1 MPGEQGMNRR
11 EKNRTDRR
19 TKYTRNLIK
28 EVLMAFLK
36 ERRFETITV
45 TEICRRAE
53 INRGTF
59 YLHYLDTYNVLEDLV
74 DDFLSE
80 TTDTMQHVLC
90 PQQSSCTH
98 SLCSRIQSS
107 EKYWPLLTDD
117 TAAAQVL
124 KRLMENGL
132 QMQESEILTGAIMTP
147 GINGLDRGS
156 VHSDTKRAMSTAAH
170 AVDYQT

>member
-59 YLHYLDTYNVLEDLV
+59 YLHYLDTYNVL
-74 DDFLSE
+74 
-80 TTDTMQHVLC
+80 
-90 PQQSSCTH
+90 
-98 SLCSRIQSS
+98 
-107 EKYWPLLTDD
+107 
-117 TAAAQVL
+117 
-124 KRLMENGL
+124 
-132 QMQESEILTGAIMTP
+132 
-147 GINGLDRGS
+147 
-156 VHSDTKRAMSTAAH
+156 
-170 AVDYQT
+170 

>member
-1 MPGEQGMNRR
+1 MNRR

-80 TTDTMQHVLC
+80 TTDTVC
-90 PQQSSCTH
+90 
-98 SLCSRIQSS
+98 
-107 EKYWPLLTDD
+107 
-117 TAAAQVL
+117 
-124 KRLMENGL
+124 KR
-132 QMQESEILTGAIMTP
+132 
-147 GINGLDRGS
+147 
-156 VHSDTKRAMSTAAH
+156 
-170 AVDYQT
+170 

>member
-1 MPGEQGMNRR
+1 MNRP
-11 EKNRTDRR
+11 EKNHMDRR

-80 TTDTMQHVLC
+80 TTDTVQCKCQYKNVGKVENKNVGF
-90 PQQSSCTH
+90 STH
-98 SLCSRIQSS
+98 SS
-107 EKYWPLLTDD
+107 
-117 TAAAQVL
+117 AA
-124 KRLMENGL
+124 
-132 QMQESEILTGAIMTP
+132 
-147 GINGLDRGS
+147 
-156 VHSDTKRAMSTAAH
+156 
-170 AVDYQT
+170 